1 MNQGLSL
8 PPLLVGEP
16 ASGAD
21 PMARARALAAQGCD
35 GGTLVH
41 DIQPDRLRA
50 SLIVAPEV
58 PLADAMAMLPICA
71 VGFQN
76 ALGALA
82 PPEVAVH
89 LTWAGDI
96 LVNGACCGAF
106 RVAGSTQ
113 DPNAVPDWLIVGL
126 DLTIQLEAD
135 NPGLSPDKTSL
146 YEEGCAD
153 IDPVLL
159 CEAWARHT
167 LVWIN
172 RWTEEG
178 NAPVHADWVP
188 LLDGVGKPVTQDGY
202 QGEFLG
208 VDEKFGML
216 IRDDETTQLLPLT
229 TLLETDP

>member
-21 PMARARALAAQGCD
+21 PMSRARALAAQGCD

-50 SLIVAPEV
+50 ALIVAPEV

-89 LTWAGDI
+89 LTWTGDI
-96 LVNGACCGAF
+96 LVNGARCGAF
-106 RVAGSTQ
+106 RVAGSTLDLQ
-113 DPNAVPDWLIVGL
+113 AVPDWLIVAI
-126 DLTIQLEAD
+126 DLTIQLNTD
-135 NPGLSPDKTSL
+135 DPGVSPDKTSL
-146 YEEGCAD
+146 YEEGCAE
-153 IDPVLL
+153 IDPVRL

-172 RWTEEG
+172 RWTDEG

-188 LLDGVGKPVTQDGY
+188 LLEGVGKLVTQGGY

-229 TLLETDP
+229 TLLETDT